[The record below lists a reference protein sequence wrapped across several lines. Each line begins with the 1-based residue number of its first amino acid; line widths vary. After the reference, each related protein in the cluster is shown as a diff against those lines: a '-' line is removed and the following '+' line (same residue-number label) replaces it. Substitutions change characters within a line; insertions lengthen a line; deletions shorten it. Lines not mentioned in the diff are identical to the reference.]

1 MKISVALCTY
11 NGERYLPAQLASIA
25 SQIRLPDELVVC
37 DDGSNDNTTVLLS
50 AFSGT
55 VPFPVNVMKN
65 DHRLGTALN
74 FGKAISLCGG
84 DIVVLADQDD
94 IWYQNKLACIDEVFC
109 ASPEVGLVFSNG
121 KLIDELG
128 ADLEQTLWQSTHFSR
143 FEKLAIQRGMAFDV
157 ELRRNVIT
165 GATVAFRADWKELVL
180 PIPASG
186 WVHDHWIALLIAAVS
201 PVKFIDKALIEY
213 RCHSTQQL
221 GVTGKRSLAELWQR
235 TKALS
240 DPDIYCRA
248 ANSYACLQKR
258 IQHHNRNQHGHH
270 TVLQKL
276 DKKITHLRLRGS
288 LPASRWSRLPIIWKE
303 LVNFGYFRYSQGL
316 PSSILD
322 FFGKTKCSS
331 RLP

>member
-11 NGERYLPAQLASIA
+11 NGAHYLPAQLASIA
-25 SQIRLPDELVVC
+25 CQIRLPDELVVC
-37 DDGSNDNTTVLLS
+37 DDGSSDNTVVLLS
-50 AFSGT
+50 AFSKT
-55 VPFPVNVMKN
+55 VPFPVNVIKN
-65 DHRLGTALN
+65 DLRLGTARN
-74 FGKAISLCGG
+74 FGKAISLCDG
-84 DIVVLADQDD
+84 DIITLADQDD
-94 IWYQNKLACIDEVFC
+94 VWHPNKLACIYKVFC

-121 KLIDELG
+121 KLIDGLG
-128 ADLEQTLWQSTHFSR
+128 APLEQTLWQSANFSR
-143 FEKLAIQRGMAFDV
+143 LEKFAMQRGMAFDV

-165 GATVAFRADWKELVL
+165 GATVAFRAYWKQLVL

-221 GVTGKRSLAELWQR
+221 GLTGKRSFAELWRR

-248 ANSYACLQKR
+248 AINYVRIQQR
-258 IQHHNRNQHGHH
+258 IQHHKTKEHDYHN
-270 TVLQKL
+270 VLQKL
-276 DKKITHLRLRGS
+276 DKKIVHLRLRGS
-288 LPASRWSRLPIIWKE
+288 LPTSRWSRLPIIWKE
-303 LVNFGYFRYSQGL
+303 LINLGYFRYSLGI
-316 PSSILD
+316 PSSIMD
-322 FFGKTKCSS
+322 FFAPPPSS